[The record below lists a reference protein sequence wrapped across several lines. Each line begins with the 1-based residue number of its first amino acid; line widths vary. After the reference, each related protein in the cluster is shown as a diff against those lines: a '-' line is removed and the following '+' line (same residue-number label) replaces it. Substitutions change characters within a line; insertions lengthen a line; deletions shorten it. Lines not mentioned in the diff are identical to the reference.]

1 MVDGSRESFII
12 SFGEIMTQ
20 VLRYV
25 ACCAIASASIV
36 LAQQPSPK
44 AAPKPTTAAEA
55 PNRDTS
61 YIDANG
67 TAHVTRVVPVPQTIS
82 PEAQKSL
89 SRQEPDQGPPQPLE
103 ERRKMTDAYTAGA
116 RIQWTKICPNTIVEQ
131 KMAGVPVRVVT
142 PEGMPESNNDKVL
155 LNLHGGGFNS
165 DSGSYTESIPIASY
179 TKMKVVAVLYRLSPE
194 VKFPAAVDDSIAVYK
209 ELLKTYQPKHIVIY
223 GTSAGAILTAEVASK
238 IKQLGL
244 PMPAALGI
252 FSGMGDFARTGD
264 SIAMYALRGLSGHLD
279 PPEPGAHDPYYVA
292 DTDPKDP
299 VLSPIYGDLHG
310 LPPTL
315 FVTSG
320 RDLLLSGTAN
330 LHRAYLLAGV
340 DARLVVYDALPHAF
354 WYDPKLPEA
363 IEANHIMADFFVK
376 QLAR

>member
-1 MVDGSRESFII
+1 MIARHVRRITCF
-12 SFGEIMTQ
+12 
-20 VLRYV
+20 
-25 ACCAIASASIV
+25 AIALAPI
-36 LAQQPSPK
+36 LAAQQPT
-44 AAPKPTTAAEA
+44 PKPTTAAEA

-89 SRQEPDQGPPQPLE
+89 GRREPDQGPPQPLE
-103 ERRKMTDAYTAGA
+103 QRRKMTDAYTASA
-116 RIQWTKICPNTIVEQ
+116 RIEWTKICPNTIVEQ
-131 KMAGVPVRVVT
+131 KMAGVPVRIVT
-142 PEGMPESNNDKVL
+142 PEGMPGSNDDKVL

-165 DSGSYTESIPIASY
+165 DSGSYTESIPIAGY
-179 TKMKVVAVLYRLSPE
+179 TKIKVVAVLYRLSPE

-223 GTSAGAILTAEVASK
+223 GTSAGAILTAEVAAK

-252 FSGMGDFARTGD
+252 FSGMGDFARNGD
-264 SIAMYALRGLSGHLD
+264 SIAMYALRGLAGHLD

-292 DTDPKDP
+292 STDPKDP

-320 RDLLLSGTAN
+320 RDLLLSGTVN

-340 DARLVVYDALPHAF
+340 DARLVVYDALTHAF

-363 IEANHIMADFFVK
+363 IEANHVMADFFVQ